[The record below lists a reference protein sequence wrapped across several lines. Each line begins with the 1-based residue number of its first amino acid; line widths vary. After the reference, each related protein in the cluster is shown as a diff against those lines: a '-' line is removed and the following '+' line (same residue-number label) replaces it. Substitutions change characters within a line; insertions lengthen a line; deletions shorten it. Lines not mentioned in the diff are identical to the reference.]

1 MIKHIVLW
9 KVKELHE
16 GKDKKFIT
24 KKMKDDLEGLVGQI
38 DVIKS
43 LNVGIDISGNDN
55 NYDVCLVSEFNDMN
69 DLKAYATDPRH
80 LEVGKYIKEVAI
92 SRVATDFEI

>member
-9 KVKELHE
+9 KVKESHE
-16 GKDKKFIT
+16 GRDKDYIVN
-24 KKMKDDLEGLVGQI
+24 KMKNDLEGLVGQI
-38 DVIKS
+38 NVIKS

-55 NYDVCLVSEFNDMN
+55 NYDVCLVSEFNNMD
-69 DLKAYATDPRH
+69 DLNIYATDPRH
-80 LEVGKYIKEVAI
+80 LEVAKYIKEVAI